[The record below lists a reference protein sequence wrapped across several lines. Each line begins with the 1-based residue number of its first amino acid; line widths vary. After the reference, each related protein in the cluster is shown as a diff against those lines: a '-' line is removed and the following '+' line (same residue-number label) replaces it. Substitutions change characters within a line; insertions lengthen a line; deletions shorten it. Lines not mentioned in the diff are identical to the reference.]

1 MTSSEHQQTKAS
13 DAPDA
18 KTEATVPVFPDY
30 FLSPDAV
37 LQDDAHWRF
46 GRKPDYSKTRKAW
59 EKTKEMNHVAGSLEQ
74 LVENL
79 VKNWEIE
86 ASYKTQAQEWRTI
99 DSTKYRFSVN
109 GGSPQ
114 SAEEMAKIGTYNA
127 LIEPNKYY
135 SPEHMDFSASHKA
148 FKRMMPTF
156 AWEVLDVYS
165 GPPKAAFRWRHWG
178 FMEGNYT
185 GKNDRDEKVSMKA
198 NGKKIEIKGV
208 TVAELDDQ
216 LRILSLDTYFDP
228 IEMFRQMET
237 DGPRDHQRNTSE
249 GNKDLREPAS
259 GQNGQCPFMR
269 Q

>member
-1 MTSSEHQQTKAS
+1 
-13 DAPDA
+13 
-18 KTEATVPVFPDY
+18 
-30 FLSPDAV
+30 
-37 LQDDAHWRF
+37 
-46 GRKPDYSKTRKAW
+46 
-59 EKTKEMNHVAGSLEQ
+59 MNHVAGSLEE

-99 DSTKYRFSVN
+99 DATKYRFSVN
-109 GGSPQ
+109 GGPPQ

-178 FMEGNYT
+178 FMKGDYTAKNELVTCLDIFRDTLTYYQSRRESRYEG
-185 GKNDRDEKVSMKA
+185 KWQED
-198 NGKKIEIKGV
+198 
-208 TVAELDDQ
+208 
-216 LRILSLDTYFDP
+216 
-228 IEMFRQMET
+228 
-237 DGPRDHQRNTSE
+237 
-249 GNKDLREPAS
+249 
-259 GQNGQCPFMR
+259 
-269 Q
+269 